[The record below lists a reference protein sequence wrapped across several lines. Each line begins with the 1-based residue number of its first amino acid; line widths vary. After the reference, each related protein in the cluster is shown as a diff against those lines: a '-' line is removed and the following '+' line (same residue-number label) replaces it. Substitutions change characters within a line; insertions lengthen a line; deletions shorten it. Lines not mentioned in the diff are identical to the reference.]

1 MSRKGQG
8 QVRGFV
14 VHQDRRI
21 ERVRVNI
28 DYPNLWGTPDGD
40 GRDRAWQYT
49 GDLRVLNTG
58 RPYVLLANH
67 TIEPVAL
74 PGQPQYRQS
83 FARSSHAIS
92 KRFAEVT
99 GGALRKDPTRQLLML
114 SLLIGVVGVALVL
127 MVLIYVTPDAL
138 KRIQEGVF

>member
-1 MSRKGQG
+1 MARKGQG
-8 QVRGFV
+8 EVRGYV

-21 ERVRVNI
+21 ERVRVEI

-40 GRDRAWQYT
+40 GRVRVWQYT
-49 GDLRVLNTG
+49 GDLRVLANG

-83 FARSSHAIS
+83 FERSSHAIR
-92 KRFAEVT
+92 KRFSEIL
-99 GGALRKDPTRQLLML
+99 GGAMRKDPTRQLLML
-114 SLLIGVVGVALVL
+114 SLAIGLVGVALVL
-127 MVLIYVTPDAL
+127 MVFIYVTPDAL
-138 KRIQEGVF
+138 KRVQEIF